1 MNWVVVMHSI
11 LHIHSAPFYDYL
23 NSDERAAQ
31 GLAELGRYLQWPIL
45 WYIPKLQSH
54 ISVAFCVVFHHC
66 SFTSFHKSH
75 VSPIKP
81 PLPPGIFPERSLGSV
96 ISFQFSL
103 TTPFFPSHMATF
115 PLYSPVGKLSFSLYW
130 ILTMCVASDFL
141 Y

>member
-1 MNWVVVMHSI
+1 MADITVHPQTTEPYLSSI
-11 LHIHSAPFYDYL
+11 LRCFSSLLIYQLS
-23 NSDERAAQ
+23 Q
-31 GLAELGRYLQWPIL
+31 
-45 WYIPKLQSH
+45 IPCLPNK
-54 ISVAFCVVFHHC
+54 
-66 SFTSFHKSH
+66 T
-75 VSPIKP
+75 